1 MIKKIIALIIK
12 LSIFLLLLGF
22 AIKNAEFVT
31 IKYYLGYAID
41 VPLILVIL
49 VVFIFGMLF
58 GMLTNLD
65 FVLKKR
71 KAFKTELAQVEKAQ
85 HTQPLDPNLSSTN

>member
-1 MIKKIIALIIK
+1 MFTKLIALIVK
-12 LSIFLLLLGF
+12 LVIFFLLLGF
-22 AIKNAEFVT
+22 AIKNAELIT
-31 IKYYLGYAID
+31 IRYYLGYAID
-41 VPLILVIL
+41 APLILVIL

-71 KAFKTELAQVEKAQ
+71 KAFKTELAQVEKAHQ
-85 HTQPLDPNLSSTN
+85 QQPLDPTLSSTN